1 MRAHR
6 GPPVAARI
14 LTMQT
19 QPIQPSSKSGAAPG
33 TVAELMTRRVA
44 VCRDDDSIAFAHQIM
59 MWRSVRH
66 LPIVDA
72 KGTVVGILSDRDLL
86 RIVVEG
92 PAGAKPVRE
101 VMSHPVQTIAPETSV
116 TEASAILC
124 AGRIDALPVVKGGKL
139 LGILT
144 TTDVLA
150 ERGKLLH
157 KGSSGGLPT
166 AADVMHTRVLS
177 ASPTDTLFS
186 ALYKLLDAEIRHLPI
201 VDDDYRVVGM
211 LSDRDVRTAIGDP
224 REALRRDG
232 ENDFL
237 SEILVESVMT
247 PGSIVV
253 PATASVLEVAD
264 ALLDEKIG
272 ALPVVDDGDK
282 LIGIISYVDVLGH
295 FAGRR
300 R

>member
-1 MRAHR
+1 
-6 GPPVAARI
+6 
-14 LTMQT
+14 MQT
-19 QPIQPSSKSGAAPG
+19 QPIQPSSSRGASPS

-44 VCRDDDSIAFAHQIM
+44 VCRDDDTVAFAHQIM
-59 MWRSVRH
+59 LWRTVRH

-72 KGTVVGILSDRDLL
+72 KGAVVGMLSDRDLL
-86 RIVVEG
+86 QVVVEG
-92 PAGAKPVRE
+92 PAGALPLRD
-101 VMSHPVQTIAPETSV
+101 VMSRPVQTVTPETPVS
-116 TEASAILC
+116 EASAML
-124 AGRIDALPVVKGGKL
+124 ATGRIDALPVVKNGKL

-144 TTDVLA
+144 TTDILA

-157 KGSSGGLPT
+157 KGMPGRLPT
-166 AADVMHTRVLS
+166 AADVMRTRVLS

-186 ALYKLLDAEIRHLPI
+186 ALRKLLDAEIRHLPV

-224 REALRRDG
+224 REAMLRDG

-237 SEILVESVMT
+237 EEMLVESVMT
-247 PGSIVV
+247 PGSIAVQ
-253 PATASVLEVAD
+253 ANASVIEIAD
-264 ALLDEKIG
+264 VLLDEKVG
-272 ALPVVDDGDK
+272 ALPVVDDADK
-282 LIGIISYVDVLGH
+282 LIGIISYVDVLAH